1 MRRIALLAIAL
12 ALFAGTR
19 AEAQPDISLRG
30 NVGAAFFQSPE
41 GLNSVLNSGID
52 LGLGAS
58 VRLYGGLELILQG
71 GYDEFTLNE
80 NQIAFFEEK
89 LEVGSS
95 SKVEGGDLNLL
106 NATVGLRYVF
116 RNEGSAQP
124 YISSG
129 IGIYRTRI
137 ARVRAFQDGQS
148 VGQVPERSTS
158 DVGVHFA
165 LGVDFRIND
174 SYTFFFEPRY
184 VLVSADEQELEVRT
198 STRYIPVRLGLEVTL

>member
-12 ALFAGTR
+12 TLFVGTR
-19 AEAQPDISLRG
+19 AEAQPDVSLRG

-80 NQIAFFEEK
+80 NQVAFFEEQ

-95 SKVEGGDLNLL
+95 SRVEGGDLSLL

-124 YISSG
+124 YVSSG

-148 VGQVPERSTS
+148 IGQVPERLTS

-174 SYTFFFEPRY
+174 TYTFFFEPRY